1 MINRAKWSLFS
12 LVVVVLTSLFVYQVW
27 SQGVIGANTTV
38 LYALSDTYVNS
49 SSPAANHGSG
59 ETLMIQTPESYA
71 YIKFDLGSIPQ
82 GALITSA
89 TMSLYLETGSE
100 WSGPFG
106 KAQIGCYYCDGAWN
120 EDKLT
125 WLNHPEFAIQPTSIF
140 SFGLL
145 VFTGYKSW
153 IVTQDVQT
161 ALQSGSLTEVLKFT
175 DGTGTI
181 FFGSR
186 ESSHKPKLVVEY
198 STRPVVNITLQSRQK
213 DAGTSNLGYIKLSD
227 QEFSLPQKLQAVESD
242 HYPIQ
247 YMGGYRFESWETTG
261 DLMVSDPSRNPT
273 TITVSGPGTLKAIGN
288 AQTLT
293 YRYDDSTME
302 ENALGKTG
310 EIFAVRFT
318 PIFFGKLKTVNLF
331 IPKLGY
337 GDPTFKLHVMD
348 DDKQDLLTPQ
358 TMTPTE
364 EGWLEID
371 LSQHN
376 IPINQD
382 FYVGVE
388 FQSDY
393 RPYLGGDR
401 TGPDPERSWRYDGT
415 SWSTYRYDYMIRS
428 TAENTLPLQMIG
440 NPIGPMALLTTIMAL
455 IGRLAVPSFPTRSH
469 PDQGPDSKPKEPR
482 RPRQR
487 RSSGG

>member
-1 MINRAKWSLFS
+1 MINRAKWFLFI

-49 SSPAANHGSG
+49 SSPAANHGSD
-59 ETLMIQTPESYA
+59 ETLVIQTPEGYA
-71 YIKFDLGSIPQ
+71 YVKFDLGSIPQ

-89 TMSLYLETGSE
+89 TLSLYLETGSE

-120 EDKLT
+120 EDILT
-125 WLNHPEFAIQPTSIF
+125 WLNHPEFATEPTSIF

-161 ALQSGSLTEVLKFT
+161 ALQGGSLTEVLKFT
-175 DGTGTI
+175 DGTGTVL
-181 FFGSR
+181 FGSR
-186 ESSHKPKLVVEY
+186 ESSHGPKLVVEY

-247 YMGGYRFESWETTG
+247 YMGGYGFESWETTG

-273 TITVSGPGTLKAIGN
+273 TITVSGPGTLGAVGN

-293 YRYDDSTME
+293 YRYDDSTKE
-302 ENALGKTG
+302 ENTFGKTG
-310 EIFAVRFT
+310 EILAVRFT
-318 PIFFGKLKTVNLF
+318 PIYAGYLKTASLY
-331 IPKLGY
+331 IPKWY
-337 GDPTFKLHVMD
+337 GDPTFSLHVMD
-348 DDKQDLLTPQ
+348 DDRRDLTSPLNV
-358 TMTPTE
+358 TPTE
-364 EGWLEID
+364 EGWID
-371 LSQHN
+371 VDLTQYNVQIRRDYYIGMEHL
-376 IPINQD
+376 
-382 FYVGVE
+382 Y
-388 FQSDY
+388 DY

-401 TGPDPERSWRYDGT
+401 TDPDPERSWKWDT
-415 SWSTYRYDYMIRS
+415 ASWATYRHDYMIRS
-428 TAENTLPLQMIG
+428 TIQNNIPLEMIPEHT
-440 NPIGPMALLTTIMAL
+440 PIMVSLLAAMTVLLTQKA
-455 IGRLAVPSFPTRSH
+455 
-469 PDQGPDSKPKEPR
+469 SKPCHGPGGWADGCVGGEWK
-482 RPRQR
+482 
-487 RSSGG
+487 SGRG

>member
-1 MINRAKWSLFS
+1 MITRARLFI
-12 LVVVVLTSLFVYQVW
+12 LGLIATILPILILYQAL
-27 SQGVIGANTTV
+27 SQGVIGADTTT
-38 LYALSDTYVNS
+38 LYSMADAHINS
-49 SSPAANHGSG
+49 STPAANYGTD
-59 ETLMIQTPESYA
+59 ETLKVQTPEGYA
-71 YIKFDLGSIPQ
+71 YVRFDLGSIPQ
-82 GALITSA
+82 NAIITSA
-89 TMSLYLETGSE
+89 TMSLYLEAGSK
-100 WSGPFG
+100 WAGPFG
-106 KAQIGCYYCDGAWN
+106 NAHIGCYNCLDTTWM
-120 EDKLT
+120 EEILT
-125 WLNHPEFAIQPTSIF
+125 WENHPAFATQPTSRL
-140 SFGLL
+140 SFGLIA
-145 VFTGYKSW
+145 FTGYKSMS
-153 IVTQDVQT
+153 VTEDVQAVLNT
-161 ALQSGSLTEVLKFT
+161 GWLTEVLKFT

-181 FFGSR
+181 IWGSR
-186 ESSHKPKLVVEY
+186 ESTHAPKLVVEY
-198 STRPVVNITLQSRQK
+198 SVQPVANITLQSQQ
-213 DAGTSNLGYIKLSD
+213 DDETTANLGYIKFSEG
-227 QEFSLPQKLQAVESD
+227 EFPLPRDIQAVVGN
-242 HYPIQ
+242 YPIQ
-247 YMGGYRFESWETTG
+247 YMDGYGFEGWETIG
-261 DLMVSDPSRNPT
+261 DLTVSNPSQNPT

-293 YRYDDSTME
+293 YRYDDSTLE

-331 IPKLGY
+331 IPRLGY

-358 TMTPTE
+358 TMTSTK

-440 NPIGPMALLTTIMAL
+440 NPIGPMALLTTIIAL

-469 PDQGPDSKPKEPR
+469 PDQGPDSKPKELR